1 MINFCC
7 NGEQLIPIYVLTDGL
22 SMTEVPS
29 WQGGSGQMGGSSWIE
44 GLSWTGGLIMWECKT
59 DVGHSAAD
67 VRPEKGES
75 FEYVI
80 SVLGNLPQ
88 KKADMGAELSRGEGL
103 QDAGAGKTAEDIGRK
118 SKKVGNPEYK
128 RLSLGVQTSCRS
140 HKRART
146 GRQWPTPSE
155 S

>member
-1 MINFCC
+1 
-7 NGEQLIPIYVLTDGL
+7 
-22 SMTEVPS
+22 
-29 WQGGSGQMGGSSWIE
+29 
-44 GLSWTGGLIMWECKT
+44 MWECEI
-59 DVGHSAAD
+59 DVGQRAAD

-75 FEYVI
+75 FDYVI
-80 SVLGNLPQ
+80 SALGNLPQ
-88 KKADMGAELSRGEGL
+88 KKADMGADSSRGEVL
-103 QDAGAGKTAEDIGRK
+103 PDAGAGKTAADIGRK
-118 SKKVGNPEYK
+118 SKKGGNPEYK